1 MYDFCNYYW
10 CSRNINA
17 SWILLSYVLK
27 NNLISEWLV
36 FQFIWKHDTWNDN
49 MKKWRMYFLVWCFQ
63 THYKNNIHFFCESI
77 FVCIDCHC
85 LLYLTVR
92 ICRAILMTMF
102 FWLQL
107 KHSFFVR
114 WVFHLSDLTEM
125 YYVWAALIFMKS
137 CIKINKFKNAR
148 AIN

>member
-1 MYDFCNYYW
+1 MI
-10 CSRNINA
+10 S
-17 SWILLSYVLK
+17 K
-27 NNLISEWLV
+27 QLIFW
-36 FQFIWKHDTWNDN
+36 FIWKHDTWNDN
-49 MKKWRMYFLVWCFQ
+49 TKKWRACFLVWCFQ
-63 THYKNNIHFFCESI
+63 THHRNNIHFFCESI

-114 WVFHLSDLTEM
+114 WVFHSSDLIKT
-125 YYVWAALIFMKS
+125 YCVQTVLIFMKS
-137 CIKINKFKNAR
+137 CVEISKFKNAET
-148 AIN
+148 INWEFYWAFDCWYCEAWLRWKFSSIC